1 MDDEGSSGVAGEA
14 PRNFGQLIDR
24 IGAVAASRDRVRFAT
39 LLQALGSRAYGPVLL
54 LVGMILFSP
63 LSGIPGVPTLMG
75 IALLII
81 SLQMLVGRGSL
92 WLPGWLLSRSVS
104 SARLGRALGRLRRPA
119 QRVDWVLRR
128 RLLHLVSGGGTALVA
143 IGCLLLACLMP
154 LMEVVPFSATA
165 AGLAVLLFGLGLVA
179 ADGLFVLLG
188 LVYLGGVATLALTGL
203 F

>member
-1 MDDEGSSGVAGEA
+1 MDEETPEGTGGA

-24 IGAVAASRDRVRFAT
+24 IGAVAITRERVRLAT
-39 LLQALGSRAYGPVLL
+39 LLDALGSRAYGPVLL

-81 SLQMLVGRGSL
+81 SLQMLLGRGSL

-104 SARLGRALGRLRRPA
+104 STRLVRTLNRLRGPA
-119 QRVDWVLRR
+119 ARIDWFLRR
-128 RLLHLVSGGGTALVA
+128 RLLHLVSGGGTVLVA
-143 IGCLLLACLMP
+143 MCSLTLACLMP

-165 AGLAVLLFGLGLVA
+165 AGVAVLLFGLGLVA
-179 ADGLFVLLG
+179 ADGVFVLLG
-188 LVYLGGVATLALTGL
+188 LIYLGGVATLAVAGL